1 MVQLFICRK
10 KCTKSKTK
18 NKNSE
23 NKQTKLDSYI
33 PGLELNEEEP
43 ARKRQ
48 YKRKVK
54 EDSTQKAAVQ
64 NTLHSYFTTPP
75 KVREEPGS
83 GSDWSNDRS
92 DNEDN
97 CSDS

>member
-54 EDSTQKAAVQ
+54 EDSIYTQNAAVQ
-64 NTLHSYFTTPP
+64 KTLHSYF
-75 KVREEPGS
+75 V
-83 GSDWSNDRS
+83 
-92 DNEDN
+92 
-97 CSDS
+97 